1 MKKKTISDEQKRL
14 HRCRRHRRRRHR
26 RHQRRRRRRHRC
38 RRHRLELA
46 RPIGTSITFKF
57 SGAAVAASLSRG
69 LRFKSHQF
77 LFFKFIFF
85 SFFLLALIY

>member
-14 HRCRRHRRRRHR
+14 HRCRRHRRRR
-26 RHQRRRRRRHRC
+26 RRRRHRC

-46 RPIGTSITFKF
+46 RLSRGSTTVKF

-69 LRFKSHQF
+69 HRFKSHQF
-77 LFFKFIFF
+77 LFFYLSSSLF
-85 SFFLLALIY
+85 SY